1 MDTNLKKAV
10 SSAIIRLL
18 HPLVKIL
25 LRNGIPYGTFCE
37 LAKWVYVDVSSH
49 EFTIKGR
56 KQTDS
61 RVATITGLS
70 RKEVRRLRRISV
82 IDNLGSPERYNRAV
96 RVISGWRQDKGFLNS
111 KGLPRELSFEDA
123 KLSFSSLVKRYSGDI
138 PPRAILD
145 EMLRAGVIEVRR
157 GKIKLLSKG
166 YIVKKGES
174 QKIQILGDDVSE
186 LISTINHNLDSE
198 ASEAFFQRKVSYDN
212 IPEEVLVKL
221 RRLLSKK
228 SEDFTESIDKII
240 SRYDRD
246 VNPAVKEKGER
257 RKAGLGIFYF
267 E

>member
-10 SSAIIRLL
+10 SSAIVRLL
-18 HPLVKIL
+18 HPLLKIL

-37 LAKWVYVDVSSH
+37 LAKWVYVDVASR
-49 EFTIKGR
+49 EFVIQGR

-61 RVATITGLS
+61 RIATITGLS
-70 RKEVRRLRRISV
+70 RKEVRRLRGISV
-82 IDNLGSPERYNRAV
+82 FDDLGSPERYNRAV
-96 RVISGWRQDKGFLNS
+96 RVISGWRQDQDFLNS
-111 KGLPRELSFEDA
+111 KGLPRELSFEGA
-123 KLSFSSLVKRYSGDI
+123 QASFSSLVKSYSGDI

-145 EMLRAGVIEVRR
+145 EMLRAGVIDVKK

-166 YIVKKGES
+166 YIVKKEES

-186 LISTINHNLDSE
+186 LISTINHNLDCE
-198 ASEAFFQRKVSYDN
+198 ASETFFQRKVSYDN
-212 IPEEVLVKL
+212 IPEDVLVKL
-221 RRLLSKK
+221 RKLLSKK
-228 SEDFTESIDKII
+228 SEDFTESIDKVI